1 MEVVW
6 SGPMCPDLRA
16 YLAMVLPTVVARQV
30 RVIRPVGITTRAPS
44 FHSYLGYTGDA
55 TLTVNGHKDLS
66 QGISFETENDYQAC
80 LLGQLIGPVVDI
92 F

>member
-1 MEVVW
+1 
-6 SGPMCPDLRA
+6 
-16 YLAMVLPTVVARQV
+16 MVRSISVARQV
-30 RVIRPVGITTRAPS
+30 RVIRPVGMTTRAPS
-44 FHSYLGYTGDA
+44 FHSYLGIPGEI

-80 LLGQLIGPVVDI
+80 LLGQLLGPVADL